1 MQLPRLEP
9 WMIRLL
15 AGLFGLYV
23 LELVARNAG
32 LDLYGLA
39 WRPLAHGFAPWQL
52 VTHYALQGSQDGA
65 VTSVLFGLL
74 MLYFAL
80 PAVDATVERGVW
92 LRTLGAGAAA
102 GVVLGLLTD
111 AVGLAGVAPTMGW
124 LPLTVGLFVMF
135 GLALPQGIVKLFFV
149 LDIPARWLVWMSL
162 AFLALRMVVAP
173 SLGAAEGLGVWIGVY
188 GYWNL
193 RGPGARRRNLQQ
205 RKQSIEREL
214 RRFEVVE
221 GGRSSNRPDDDDLV
235 H

>member
-1 MQLPRLEP
+1 
-9 WMIRLL
+9 MIRLL
-15 AGLFGLYV
+15 AGLFGLFV

-32 LDLYGLA
+32 LELYGLA
-39 WRPLAHGFAPWQL
+39 WQPFRHGFAPWQL
-52 VTHYALQGSQDGA
+52 VTHYVLQGSENGS

-92 LRTLGAGAAA
+92 LRALGAGALA
-102 GVVLGLLTD
+102 GVGLGLLTD
-111 AVGLAGVAPTMGW
+111 AVGLAGTAPSMGW

-135 GLALPQGIVKLFFV
+135 GLALPNGIVKLFFV

-162 AFLALRMVVAP
+162 GFLALWMVVTP
-173 SLGAAEGLGVWIGVY
+173 SLASAEGLGVWIGVY

-193 RGPGARRRNLQQ
+193 RGPGARRRDLHQKK
-205 RKQSIEREL
+205 RSIEREL
-214 RRFEVVE
+214 RRFEVIE
-221 GGRSSNRPDDDDLV
+221 GGRSSNRPDDDDMV